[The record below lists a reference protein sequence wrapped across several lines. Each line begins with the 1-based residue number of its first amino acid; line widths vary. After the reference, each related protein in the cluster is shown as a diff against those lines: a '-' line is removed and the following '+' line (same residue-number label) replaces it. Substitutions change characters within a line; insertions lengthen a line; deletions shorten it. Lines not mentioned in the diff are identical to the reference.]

1 MVKRN
6 DQDSIFQF
14 KITLLGIKPQIWRR
28 IQVPSEYNFFE
39 LHCAI
44 QSAMGWENYHL
55 HQFDTNDSAGEES
68 KIADY
73 FSEKGI
79 SVKYEYDFG
88 DGWEHKILLEK
99 ILPKDSAIKHPICTH
114 GKRACPPEDCGGIW
128 GYQHLLEILK
138 DQSHPEYEERLEWLG
153 DEFDPEKFD
162 TSAVRFY
169 DNEEDI

>member
-28 IQVPSEYNFFE
+28 IQVPSGHNFYE

-44 QSAMGWENYHL
+44 QNAMGWENYHL
-55 HQFDTNDSAGEES
+55 HHFDTNDTSDEES
-68 KIADY
+68 KITDY

-99 ILPKDSAIKHPICTH
+99 ILPTDSEIKYPICSH

-128 GYQHLLEILK
+128 V
-138 DQSHPEYEERLEWLG
+138 
-153 DEFDPEKFD
+153 
-162 TSAVRFY
+162 SAFT
-169 DNEEDI
+169 